1 MDALTAIRTRA
12 SASKLAEPGPTPEQL
27 DLILKLGI
35 RAPDHGRLSP
45 WRFVVIEGEARAR
58 FGQAIADIRRRRPPE
73 PTERELEREAEKA
86 MRAPTIVAVAA
97 HITNPERIPPI
108 EQILAAGAAA
118 QNMMLAAHAM
128 GLGAMW
134 KTGTAAYDGELKK
147 TLGLDE
153 DDHIVAFLYIGT
165 PLSFAPPRRDSP
177 DMPVTRL

>member
-1 MDALTAIRTRA
+1 LTAIRTRA

-27 DLILKLGI
+27 DLILKMGM

-45 WRFVVIEGEARAR
+45 WRFVVIEGDARAT
-58 FGQAIADIRRRRPPE
+58 FGQAMADIRRRPPE
-73 PTERELEREAEKA
+73 PTERELERESEKA

-108 EQILAAGAAA
+108 EQILAAGAAT

-134 KTGTAAYDGELKK
+134 KTGTAAYDTEIK
-147 TLGLDE
+147 TMLGLE
-153 DDHIVAFLYIGT
+153 QDDHIVAFLYLGT
-165 PLSFAPPRRDSP
+165 PLGFAPARRDSLE
-177 DMPVTRL
+177 MPVTRL